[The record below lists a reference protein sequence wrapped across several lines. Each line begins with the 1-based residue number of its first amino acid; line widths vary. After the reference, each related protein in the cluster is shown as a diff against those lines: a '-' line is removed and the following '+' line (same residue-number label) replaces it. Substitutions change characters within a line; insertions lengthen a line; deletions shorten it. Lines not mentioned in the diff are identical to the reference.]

1 MPICPTNSIILHTL
15 HKHNREIVYI
25 KYYKFLINNN
35 IIKYKITYK
44 HILYYKYKF
53 KISKSTKCEMERII
67 YKIKLQCYIYDLH
80 LLKYRC
86 SRL

>member
-1 MPICPTNSIILHTL
+1 MPICPANSIILHTL
-15 HKHNREIVYI
+15 HKYNREIVHI
-25 KYYKFLINNN
+25 KYYKYLINNN
-35 IIKYKITYK
+35 IMKYKIIHK

-53 KISKSTKCEMERII
+53 KISKSPKCETERIV
-67 YKIKLQCYIYDLH
+67 YKIEQQCYKCDLH